1 MPGFTQDSKINGAHF
16 CCQAMI
22 DVFVA
27 RQPIFDRH
35 DTLAGYELL
44 YRNTAVSTIAD
55 GAAAEAMCTD
65 TVIHSFLDIG
75 LDDLTDGHRAYVN
88 CTREFLLDGQVELL
102 PPAKVVIEVLETV
115 GRDDAVVSA
124 CRRLTQRGYQL
135 ALDDYVDHADND
147 ALLGTVG
154 IVKLDV
160 LNKRPAELAAL
171 LQRLKP
177 FKVKVLAERVETME
191 MHQDC
196 MRLGFDLFQGYFYRR
211 PELVMRK
218 EIEVGQA
225 AMLRLLNMLRDAE
238 TPDAEVERGFR
249 SDPAL
254 TYKLLRIVNSASIG
268 GRGIDSISYAIRMV
282 GRQMLYRWLA
292 LLMVSSMVTGN
303 DISDQLVYAA
313 LLRARL
319 CELIAES
326 SPQVRHPQALFM
338 TGLFSMLDVLL
349 RMPMVDVLAR
359 VSVSDEIRQAVMQ
372 GEGPYAEPLLLA
384 DAYQRGEWDQVDA
397 LAASLGVLPMQM
409 AWLYTKSLTWVNEQ
423 LTQAMEAAAA

>member
-1 MPGFTQDSKINGAHF
+1 
-16 CCQAMI
+16 MI

-35 DTLAGYELL
+35 DNLSGYELL
-44 YRNTAVSTIAD
+44 YRNTALSTVAD
-55 GAAAEAMCTD
+55 GAAADAMCTD

-75 LDDLTDGHRAYVN
+75 LDDLTDGHCAFVN

-102 PPAKVVIEVLETV
+102 PPSKVVIEVLETV
-115 GRDDAVVSA
+115 GNDEPVVAA
-124 CRRLTQRGYQL
+124 CRRLTQHGYRL
-135 ALDDYVDHADND
+135 ALDDYVDDPSYD
-147 ALLGTVG
+147 ALLRTVG

-160 LNKRPAELAAL
+160 LNRKPGELGAL
-171 LQRLKP
+171 LQRLRP
-177 FKVKVLAERVETME
+177 FNVQVLAECVETTE
-191 MHQDC
+191 MHREC

-211 PELVMRK
+211 PELVTRK

-225 AMLRLLNMLRDAE
+225 AMLRLLNMLRDPE
-238 TPDAEVERGFR
+238 TPDAAIDSGFR
-249 SDPAL
+249 SDPTL
-254 TYKLLRIVNSASIG
+254 TYKLLRIVNSAAIG
-268 GRGIDSISYAIRMV
+268 GRGIDSIGYAVRIV
-282 GRQMLYRWLA
+282 GRQMLYRWLS

-303 DISDQLVYAA
+303 DVTDQLVYAA

-349 RMPMVDVLAR
+349 RMPMRDVLSR
-359 VSVSDEIRQAVMQ
+359 VSVSDEIRQAVM
-372 GEGPYAEPLLLA
+372 GGSGPYAEPLLLA
-384 DAYQRGEWDQVDA
+384 DAYQRGEWDQVDV

-409 AWLYTKSLTWVNEQ
+409 AWLYTKSLAWVNEQ
-423 LTQAMEAAAA
+423 LSSVREAVAA

>member
-1 MPGFTQDSKINGAHF
+1 
-16 CCQAMI
+16 MI

-35 DTLAGYELL
+35 DSLSGYELL
-44 YRNTAVSTIAD
+44 YRNTALSTIAD
-55 GAAAEAMCTD
+55 GAAADVMCSD

-75 LDDLTDGHRAYVN
+75 LDDLTDGHRAFVN

-102 PPAKVVIEVLETV
+102 PSGKVVIEVLETV
-115 GRDDAVVSA
+115 GNDEAVVTA

-135 ALDDYVDHADND
+135 ALDDYVDDPSFD
-147 ALLGTVG
+147 AMLHTVG

-160 LNKRPAELAAL
+160 LHRKPGELAAL
-171 LQRLKP
+171 LRRLRP
-177 FKVKVLAERVETME
+177 FNVQVLAERVETMD
-191 MHQDC
+191 MHKEC
-196 MRLGFDLFQGYFYRR
+196 MKLGFDLFQGYFYRR
-211 PELVMRK
+211 PELVTRK

-225 AMLRLLNMLRDAE
+225 AMVRLLNMLRDHE
-238 TPDAEVERGFR
+238 TPDTTIEGGFR
-249 SDPAL
+249 SDPTL
-254 TYKLLRIVNSASIG
+254 TYKLLRIVNSAAVG
-268 GRGIDSISYAIRMV
+268 GRGIDSIGYAIRMV

-303 DISDQLVYAA
+303 DVTDQLVYAA

-349 RMPMVDVLAR
+349 RMPMREVLSR
-359 VSVSDEIRQAVMQ
+359 VTISDEIRQAVME
-372 GEGPYAEPLLLA
+372 GTGPYAEPLLLA
-384 DAYQRGEWDQVDA
+384 DAYQRGEWDQVDV
-397 LAASLGVLPMQM
+397 LASSLGVLPMQM

-423 LTQAMEAAAA
+423 LSSVREAAAA

>member
-1 MPGFTQDSKINGAHF
+1 
-16 CCQAMI
+16 MI

-35 DTLAGYELL
+35 DSLAGYELL

-55 GAAAEAMCTD
+55 GAAADAMCTD

-75 LDDLTDGHRAYVN
+75 LDDLTDGHRAFVN

-102 PPAKVVIEVLETV
+102 PQGKVVIEVLETV
-115 GRDDAVVSA
+115 GNDDAVVSA

-135 ALDDYVDHADND
+135 ALDDYVDDPSYD
-147 ALLGTVG
+147 ALLHTVG

-160 LNKRPAELAAL
+160 LHRKEGELAAL
-171 LQRLKP
+171 LHRLRP
-177 FKVKVLAERVETME
+177 FDVQILAERVETMA
-191 MHQDC
+191 MHQEC
-196 MRLGFDLFQGYFYRR
+196 VKLGFDLFQGYFYRR
-211 PELVMRK
+211 PELVTRK
-218 EIEVGQA
+218 EIEVGEV
-225 AMLRLLNMLRDAE
+225 AMLRLLNMLRDQE
-238 TPDAEVERGFR
+238 TSDAAIESGFR

-254 TYKLLRIVNSASIG
+254 TYKLLRIVNSASVG
-268 GRGIDSISYAIRMV
+268 GRGIDSIGYAVRIV

-292 LLMVSSMVTGN
+292 LLMVSSMVTGSDVN
-303 DISDQLVYAA
+303 DQLVYAA

-349 RMPMVDVLAR
+349 RMPMRDVLAR
-359 VSVSDEIRQAVMQ
+359 VSVSDEIRQAVME
-372 GEGPYAEPLLLA
+372 GSGPYAEPLLLA
-384 DAYQRGEWDQVDA
+384 DAYQRGEWDQVDV
-397 LAASLGVLPMQM
+397 LASSLGVLPMQM
-409 AWLYTKSLTWVNEQ
+409 AWLYTKALAWVNEQ
-423 LTQAMEAAAA
+423 LSTIREAAAA

>member
-1 MPGFTQDSKINGAHF
+1 
-16 CCQAMI
+16 MI

-44 YRNTAVSTIAD
+44 YRNTAASTIAD
-55 GAAAEAMCTD
+55 GAAADAMCTD

-102 PPAKVVIEVLETV
+102 PPKQVVIEVLETV
-115 GRDDAVVSA
+115 GNDPAVVAA
-124 CRRLTQRGYQL
+124 CQRLTQRGYQL
-135 ALDDYVDHADND
+135 ALDDYVDDPSYD
-147 ALLGTVG
+147 ALLATVC
-154 IVKLDV
+154 IVKIDV
-160 LNKRPAELAAL
+160 LHRKSGELAAL
-171 LQRLKP
+171 LKRLRP
-177 FKVKVLAERVETME
+177 FNVKVLAECVETME
-191 MHQDC
+191 MHQEC
-196 MRLGFDLFQGYFYRR
+196 MHLGFDLFQGYFYRR
-211 PELVMRK
+211 PELVTRK

-225 AMLRLLNMLRDAE
+225 AMLRLLNMLRDGE
-238 TPDAEVERGFR
+238 TPDSAIESGFR
-249 SDPAL
+249 SDPTL
-254 TYKLLRIVNSASIG
+254 TYKLLRIVNSASVG
-268 GRGIDSISYAIRMV
+268 GRGIDSIGFAIRMV

-292 LLMVSSMVTGN
+292 LLMVSSMVTGS

-349 RMPMVDVLAR
+349 RMPMADVLAR
-359 VSVSDEIRQAVMQ
+359 VSVSDEIRQAVME
-372 GEGPYAEPLLLA
+372 GTGPYAEPLLLA
-384 DAYQRGEWDQVDA
+384 DAYQRGEWDQVDT
-397 LAASLGVLPMQM
+397 LASSLGVLPMQM
-409 AWLYTKSLTWVNEQ
+409 AWLYTKSLAWVNEQ
-423 LTQAMEAAAA
+423 LTSVKEAAAA

>member
-1 MPGFTQDSKINGAHF
+1 
-16 CCQAMI
+16 MI

-35 DTLAGYELL
+35 DGLSGYELL
-44 YRNTAVSTIAD
+44 YRNTALSTVAD
-55 GAAAEAMCTD
+55 GAAADAMCTD

-75 LDDLTDGHRAYVN
+75 LDDLTDGHRAFVN

-102 PPAKVVIEVLETV
+102 PPGKVVIEVLETV
-115 GRDDAVVSA
+115 GNDEAVVAA
-124 CRRLTQRGYQL
+124 CRRLAQRGYHL
-135 ALDDYVDHADND
+135 ALDDYVDDSGFD
-147 ALLGTVG
+147 ALLGTVS

-160 LNKRPAELAAL
+160 LHKKPEELRTV
-171 LQRLKP
+171 LQRLRP
-177 FKVKVLAERVETME
+177 FKVQVLAERVETME
-191 MHQDC
+191 MHKEC
-196 MRLGFDLFQGYFYRR
+196 MKLGFDLFQGYFYRR
-211 PELVMRK
+211 PELVTRK
-218 EIEVGQA
+218 EIEVGQT
-225 AMLRLLNMLRDAE
+225 AMLRLLNMLRDHE
-238 TPDAEVERGFR
+238 TPDAAVESGFR
-249 SDPAL
+249 SDPTL

-268 GRGIDSISYAIRMV
+268 GRGIDSIGYAIRMV

-303 DISDQLVYAA
+303 DVSDQLVYAA

-349 RMPMVDVLAR
+349 RVPMCDVLSR
-359 VSVSDEIRQAVMQ
+359 VSVSDEIRQAVME
-372 GEGPYAEPLLLA
+372 GSGPYAEPLLLA
-384 DAYQRGEWDQVDA
+384 DAYQRGEWDQVDL
-397 LAASLGVLPMQM
+397 LASSLGVLPMQM

-423 LTQAMEAAAA
+423 LTGVRDAAAA

>member
-1 MPGFTQDSKINGAHF
+1 
-16 CCQAMI
+16 MI

-35 DTLAGYELL
+35 DSLSGYELL
-44 YRNTAVSTIAD
+44 YRNTALSTVAD
-55 GAAAEAMCTD
+55 GAAADTMCTD

-102 PPAKVVIEVLETV
+102 PPSKVVIEVLETV
-115 GRDDAVVSA
+115 GNDEAVVTA
-124 CRRLTQRGYQL
+124 CRRLAQRGYHL
-135 ALDDYVDHADND
+135 ALDDYVDDSGFD
-147 ALLGTVG
+147 ALLGTVS

-160 LNKRPAELAAL
+160 LHKKPEAL
-171 LQRLKP
+171 RTVLQRLRP
-177 FKVKVLAERVETME
+177 FKVQVLAERVETME
-191 MHQDC
+191 MHKEC
-196 MRLGFDLFQGYFYRR
+196 MKLGFDLFQGYFYRR
-211 PELVMRK
+211 PELITRK
-218 EIEVGQA
+218 EIEVGQT
-225 AMLRLLNMLRDAE
+225 AMLRLLNMLRDHE
-238 TPDAEVERGFR
+238 TPDAAVESGFR
-249 SDPAL
+249 SDPTL

-268 GRGIDSISYAIRMV
+268 GRGIDSIGYAIRMV

-303 DISDQLVYAA
+303 DVSDQLVYAA

-349 RMPMVDVLAR
+349 RVPMCDVLSR
-359 VSVSDEIRQAVMQ
+359 VSVSDEIRQAVME
-372 GEGPYAEPLLLA
+372 GSGPYAEPLLLA
-384 DAYQRGEWDQVDA
+384 DAYQRGEWDQVDV
-397 LAASLGVLPMQM
+397 LASSLGVLPMQM

-423 LTQAMEAAAA
+423 LTGVRDAAAA

>member
-1 MPGFTQDSKINGAHF
+1 
-16 CCQAMI
+16 MI

-35 DTLAGYELL
+35 DVLAGYELL
-44 YRNTAVSTIAD
+44 YRNTALSTIAD
-55 GAAAEAMCTD
+55 GAAADAMCTD

-102 PPAKVVIEVLETV
+102 PAQKVVIEVLETV
-115 GRDDAVVSA
+115 GNDEAVVAA
-124 CRRLTQRGYQL
+124 CRRLAQRGYQL
-135 ALDDYVDHADND
+135 ALDDYVDDPSYD
-147 ALLGTVG
+147 TLLGTVE

-160 LNKRPAELAAL
+160 LNKPITELAVLVA
-171 LQRLKP
+171 RLKP
-177 FKVKVLAERVETME
+177 FRVKLLAERVETVE
-191 MHQDC
+191 MHQEC
-196 MRLGFDLFQGYFYRR
+196 MKLGFDLFQGYFYRR
-211 PELVMRK
+211 PELVSRK

-225 AMLRLLNMLRDAE
+225 AMLRLLNMLRDHE
-238 TPDAEVERGFR
+238 TPDGAIESGFR
-249 SDPAL
+249 SDPTL
-254 TYKLLRIVNSASIG
+254 TYKLLRIVNSASVG
-268 GRGIDSISYAIRMV
+268 GRGIDSIGYAIRIV

-303 DISDQLVYAA
+303 DISDQLIYAA

-326 SPQVRHPQALFM
+326 SPRVRHPQALFM

-349 RMPMVDVLAR
+349 RMPMADVLSR

-372 GEGPYAEPLLLA
+372 GTGPYAEPLLLA

-397 LAASLGVLPMQM
+397 LASTLGVLPMQM

-423 LTQAMEAAAA
+423 LTSVREAAAA

>member
-1 MPGFTQDSKINGAHF
+1 
-16 CCQAMI
+16 MI

-27 RQPIFDRH
+27 RQPIFDRR
-35 DTLAGYELL
+35 DSLSGYELL
-44 YRNTAVSTIAD
+44 YRNTALSTIAD
-55 GAAAEAMCTD
+55 GAAADAMCTD

-75 LDDLTDGHRAYVN
+75 LDDLTDGHRAFVN

-102 PPAKVVIEVLETV
+102 PVNKVVIEVLETA
-115 GRDDAVVSA
+115 GNDDAVVTA
-124 CRRLTQRGYQL
+124 CRRLSQHGYRI
-135 ALDDYVDHADND
+135 ALDDYVDDSTFD
-147 ALLGTVG
+147 ALLQTAS

-160 LNKRPAELAAL
+160 LHKSSDELSSVM
-171 LQRLKP
+171 QRLRP
-177 FKVKVLAERVETME
+177 FKVQVLAERVETME
-191 MHQDC
+191 MHKEC
-196 MRLGFDLFQGYFYRR
+196 MKLGFDLFQGYFYRR
-211 PELVMRK
+211 PELVTRK

-225 AMLRLLNMLRDAE
+225 AMLRLLNMLRDPE
-238 TPDAEVERGFR
+238 TPDADVEAGFR

-254 TYKLLRIVNSASIG
+254 TYKLLRIVNSAAIG
-268 GRGIDSISYAIRMV
+268 GRGIDSIGYAIRIV

-303 DISDQLVYAA
+303 DVTDQLVYAA

-349 RMPMVDVLAR
+349 RMPMRDVLSR
-359 VSVSDEIRQAVMQ
+359 VSISDEIRQAVME
-372 GEGPYAEPLLLA
+372 GRGPYAEPLLLA
-384 DAYQRGEWDQVDA
+384 DAYQRGEWDQVDV
-397 LAASLGVLPMQM
+397 LASSLGVLPMQM

-423 LTQAMEAAAA
+423 LSGVRDAAAA